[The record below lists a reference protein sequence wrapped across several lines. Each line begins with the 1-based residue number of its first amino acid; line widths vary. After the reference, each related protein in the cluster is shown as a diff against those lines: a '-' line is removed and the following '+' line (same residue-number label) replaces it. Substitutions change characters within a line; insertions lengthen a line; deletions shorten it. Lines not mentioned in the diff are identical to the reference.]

1 MKKYYIDLSGQWAII
16 FAYDIELLD
25 LDDVGNWLKALGASD
40 EDVRR
45 ASRTILCWN
54 TGFTFSNDD
63 LKMSVVCIS
72 RSSSVEEFMNT
83 LSHELDHVQETV
95 CSHYGIELGTETAAY
110 VQGDIMARLV
120 HAVRSERGG

>member
-1 MKKYYIDLSGQWAII
+1 MKKYYIDLNKQWAII

-25 LDDVGNWLKALGASD
+25 LDEVGNWLEALGATD

-54 TGFTFSNDD
+54 TGFTFTSDKQ
-63 LKMSVVCIS
+63 KMSVVCIS

-83 LSHELDHVQETV
+83 LSHELDHVQEAV
-95 CSHYGIELGTETAAY
+95 CKYYGIELGTERAAY

-120 HAVRSERGG
+120 HAVRVNK